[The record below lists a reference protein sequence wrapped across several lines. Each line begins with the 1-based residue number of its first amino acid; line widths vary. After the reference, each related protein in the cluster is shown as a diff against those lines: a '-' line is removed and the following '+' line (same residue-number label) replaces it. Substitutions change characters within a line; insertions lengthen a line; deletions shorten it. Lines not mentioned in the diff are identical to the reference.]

1 MTPCTR
7 PMAAAPGLLI
17 QIRQGYTAACHD
29 LRLTVETDAEGWKA
43 QVRDRNDGRTV
54 YSARRCSLGAAKVAA
69 AEFAVF
75 RAGEVVGSVSPEAM
89 AQRLPW
95 SAYW

>member
-1 MTPCTR
+1 
-7 PMAAAPGLLI
+7 LI
-17 QIRQGYTAACHD
+17 QIRHGYTAACHD
-29 LRLTVETDAEGWKA
+29 LRLSVETDAEGWKA

-54 YSARRCSLGAAKVAA
+54 YSVRRCSLRAAQVAA

-75 RAGEVVGSVSPEAM
+75 RVGEALGPISPEAM
-89 AQRLPW
+89 AQRLRW